1 MDRADYAEILVVGDN
16 VSLVEDA
23 YTDYGLSLYIRVST
37 GGAEKR
43 LLFDVSGSPWMLL
56 HNARLLGIDVTD
68 VDYVVISHM
77 HRDHYAALAPLATLL
92 NPRRVYLPE
101 PRGVSQRVSEVLEGV
116 RVEKTVYV
124 RRRVVIA
131 PGVTLIGPVASSG
144 EVSVLVEAA
153 GLRILLI
160 ACGHAPVKQV
170 VYWAGGGRFDVIAGG
185 FHLKNATRGYIE
197 ELASLLYEKAGI
209 TIGLHCSHWGSG
221 LLKMLLGTRYIDGG
235 VGLRIVADRLG
246 LQIYP
251 QQSL

>member
-16 VSLVEDA
+16 VSLVEGA
-23 YTDYGLSLYIRVST
+23 YTDYGLSMYIRVRV
-37 GGAEKR
+37 GNVEKR

-56 HNARLLGIDVTD
+56 HNARLLGANVANI
-68 VDYVVISHM
+68 DYVVISHM
-77 HRDHYAALAPLATLL
+77 HRDHYAALTPLADLL

-124 RRRVVIA
+124 RRRMVIA
-131 PGVTLIGPVASSG
+131 PGVTIIGPVASSG
-144 EVSVLVEAA
+144 EVSLLIEAA
-153 GLRILLI
+153 GSRLLLI

-170 VYWAGGGRFDVIAGG
+170 IYWAGGGSFDVVAGG

-197 ELASLLYEKAGI
+197 ELAALLYEKAGV
-209 TIGLHCSHWGSG
+209 TIGLHCTHWGAD
-221 LLKMLLGTRYIDGG
+221 LLRMLMGTRYVDGG
-235 VGLRIVADRLG
+235 VGLRISVDSLG
-246 LQIYP
+246 LRFYP